1 MTRLILA
8 SGSPRRTETMKKI
21 TDDFEIV
28 VPEIDETPLKDEKPD
43 ELVQRLALEKAS
55 RVYNDSKKAL
65 PVIGADTIVYL
76 DEIIGKPSDHA
87 EAASMLLNLSGR
99 KHCVM
104 TGVAILI
111 PWKDDPVVFIEKTDV
126 VFNPISAEEI
136 EDYVQS
142 GEPLGKAGAY
152 AIQGTG
158 GRFVRRIDGCFYNVM
173 GFPLSGI
180 YSRLLE
186 YDVI

>member
-1 MTRLILA
+1 MTRIILA
-8 SGSPRRTETMKKI
+8 SGSPRRAETMKKI
-21 TDDFEIV
+21 TNDFEIV
-28 VPEIDETPLKDEKPD
+28 IPEIDETPLKDEKPD
-43 ELVQRLALEKAS
+43 ELVQRLAFEKAS
-55 RVYNDSKKAL
+55 RVFEDSKKTL

-76 DEIIGKPSDHA
+76 DEIIGKPSDYA
-87 EAASMLLNLSGR
+87 EAASMLLKLSDMG
-99 KHCVM
+99 HCVM

-111 PWKDDPVVFIEKTDV
+111 PGKVEPVVFVEKTDV
-126 VFNPISAEEI
+126 VFNPISITEI

-158 GRFVRRIDGCFYNVM
+158 GRFVKKIDGCFYNIM

-186 YDVI
+186 NGVI